1 MKTHEKIR
9 LMRELKQWSQETVA
23 EKLNLSA
30 NGYAK
35 IERGETKLNLPRLEQ
50 IATIFHVDLMDL
62 LQPGDNGFICQIN
75 EGDNNSNISFYASP
89 SNELFSEIE
98 KLKLIISHQKELILH
113 KDQMLQQKTD
123 ENMLLKELASNLR
136 SK

>member
-1 MKTHEKIR
+1 M
-9 LMRELKQWSQETVA
+9 
-23 EKLNLSA
+23 
-30 NGYAK
+30 
-35 IERGETKLNLPRLEQ
+35 
-50 IATIFHVDLMDL
+50 VDLMDL

-75 EGDNNSNISFYASP
+75 EGDNNNISFYDSP
-89 SNELFSEIE
+89 SNELFAEIE

-123 ENMLLKELASNLR
+123 ENMLLKELVSNLR

>member
-23 EKLNLSA
+23 EKLNLST

-35 IERGETKLNLPRLEQ
+35 IERGETKLSLPRLEQ

-75 EGDNNSNISFYASP
+75 EGDNNSNISSYASP

-123 ENMLLKELASNLR
+123 ENMLLKELVSNLR

>member
-62 LQPGDNGFICQIN
+62 LQPGGNGFICQIN

>member
-23 EKLNLSA
+23 EKLNLST

-75 EGDNNSNISFYASP
+75 EGDNNNISFYDAP
-89 SNELFSEIE
+89 SNELFAEIE
-98 KLKLIISHQKELILH
+98 KLKLTISHQKELILH

-123 ENMLLKELASNLR
+123 ENVLLKELVSSLR

>member
-23 EKLNLSA
+23 EKLNLST

-75 EGDNNSNISFYASP
+75 EGDNNNISFYDSP
-89 SNELFSEIE
+89 SNELFVEIE

-123 ENMLLKELASNLR
+123 ENVLLKELVSSLR

>member
-23 EKLNLSA
+23 EKLNLST

-75 EGDNNSNISFYASP
+75 EGDNNNISFYDSP
-89 SNELFSEIE
+89 SNELFAEIE

-123 ENMLLKELASNLR
+123 ENVLLKELVSSLR

>member
-1 MKTHEKIR
+1 
-9 LMRELKQWSQETVA
+9 MRRTVA
-23 EKLNLSA
+23 EKLNLST

-89 SNELFSEIE
+89 SNELFSGIE

-123 ENMLLKELASNLR
+123 ENMLLK
-136 SK
+136 